1 MQEVLQ
7 GQIKAH
13 SKDASVASLCP
24 HQGGQRDYGIF
35 SAFSWTCT
43 CANENLS
50 NQFCVKF
57 SITQEYQA
65 LYSPSLILTNNCHLG
80 NDQ

>member
-7 GQIKAH
+7 GRIKAR

-24 HQGGQRDYGIF
+24 HQGGQRAFF
-35 SAFSWTCT
+35 SAFCWTRT
-43 CANENLS
+43 CANKNLS
-50 NQFCVKF
+50 NQFHVKF
-57 SITQEYQA
+57 SITQKYQA
-65 LYSPSLILTNNCHLG
+65 LYSPPLILTNNCHLG